1 MEMDFANAC
10 PLVRPVL
17 PRIRFLFVGS
27 RLCSTLP
34 SDGPSRFRPC
44 ASLVLH
50 LHQVTQGTFTP
61 KLSDMSDTHA
71 GLRPPPTAADGIDR
85 GCHTAAICLQEVD
98 GKVRSAYPPQ
108 ISCQKI
114 SLRHLYADPDRH
126 PHGHNAVTGATR
138 RRILARIGHRLT
150 DPLIAILI
158 VAGLVSG
165 LTGNLASCAIIFA
178 ILSISIALERGR
190 NSTPG
195 YHCSGE
201 HLVEGRGSYCLNRQS
216 ELFV

>member
-17 PRIRFLFVGS
+17 PRIRFLFVEL

-71 GLRPPPTAADGIDR
+71 GLRPPPPAAYGVDSACHPAAD
-85 GCHTAAICLQEVD
+85 CHQEVD
-98 GKVRSAYPPQ
+98 GKVRPIRLQ
-108 ISCQKI
+108 MSCRKI
-114 SLRHLYADPDRH
+114 SLRQLCADPDRRSQRVRELANRAARDGMH
-126 PHGHNAVTGATR
+126 GLYEAFIGAPTERHTAAGHNVWIEIDIKR
-138 RRILARIGHRLT
+138 
-150 DPLIAILI
+150 D
-158 VAGLVSG
+158 
-165 LTGNLASCAIIFA
+165 
-178 ILSISIALERGR
+178 
-190 NSTPG
+190 
-195 YHCSGE
+195 
-201 HLVEGRGSYCLNRQS
+201 
-216 ELFV
+216 